1 MKYLDNHH
9 PLQKSLSGLPQINQL
24 THYEPITGIKG
35 KTGAGK
41 SSLCNALF
49 AGKVSSISVVAACA
63 REPLSFHLRV
73 GERLLTIFDLPG
85 VSECTSRD
93 VESTSLCREQLP
105 RFDLCCGLL
114 MPMTGCWRWMS
125 IFIAG

>member
-1 MKYLDNHH
+1 MRYLDKHH
-9 PLQKSLSGLPQINQL
+9 PLQNSLYGLPQINQL
-24 THYEPITGIKG
+24 THYEPIIGII
-35 KTGAGK
+35 GK

-49 AGKVSSISVVAACA
+49 AGKMSSISVVAACA

-73 GERLLTIFDLPG
+73 GERLLTIFDLPR

-93 VESTSLCREQLP
+93 VEYTSLCREQLP
-105 RFDLCCGLL
+105 RLDLCCGLL
-114 MPMTGCWRWMS
+114 RPMTRCWRWMS